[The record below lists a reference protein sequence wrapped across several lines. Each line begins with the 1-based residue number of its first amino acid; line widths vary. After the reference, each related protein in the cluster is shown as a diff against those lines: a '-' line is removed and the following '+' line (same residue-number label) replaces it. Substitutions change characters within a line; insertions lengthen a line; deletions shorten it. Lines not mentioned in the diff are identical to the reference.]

1 MNLRPRSTEKAS
13 STLTRLLKFCLCSEP
28 WGKTILFSLSVTML
42 NGAFAIPTA
51 PGVSTDANTFLGP
64 TIHAHI
70 SQPIGYNISSSFG
83 VEGGPRQYRGNA
95 TLGWI
100 LAENHRIKFTGEYLW
115 QKINYNFYS
124 GIAQQWVNQGAVGA
138 GYQYMLLDGVIN
150 DLRLYG
156 YYSHAPSIGLSTFS
170 GSFVNSNT
178 TYTYI
183 DQRRIAGSNAA
194 GFSPGF
200 ALHPWY
206 GAQAVISANY
216 DNVRYNTKY
225 ISTRHYSG
233 FGGTLDFKQALP
245 GNLQMNLLAAS
256 RTAFNNYQ
264 AGLNWNKT
272 VESGLLTLGII
283 GGYNKGKHTLPNTSV
298 ISFNVGYAFD
308 QSMAIDDNDRDYKLA
323 SPLSTWVAEPAVR
336 MPQVL
341 AIADERVTLT
351 SFTPASCVPPSFT
364 GTIGN
369 IVGGGGNPITPPFET
384 ASHFGGTNLVFS
396 ATNLPTAYVNID
408 SGTGI
413 ISGFYASASNVIV
426 TATNSCGSASS
437 NPFNIQAV

>member
-1 MNLRPRSTEKAS
+1 MIKWDKPPAPCAPRK
-13 STLTRLLKFCLCSEP
+13 P
-28 WGKTILFSLSVTML
+28 WGKSILFSLLIAML
-42 NGAFAIPTA
+42 NIAFAITTA
-51 PGVSTDANTFLGP
+51 PGVSTSANNFLGP
-64 TIHAHI
+64 TVNAHI
-70 SQPIGYNISSSFG
+70 SQAIGYNISSSFG

-115 QKINYNFYS
+115 QKMDYNFYS
-124 GIAQQWVNQGAVGA
+124 GTVRQWISQGAIGA
-138 GYQYMLLDGVIN
+138 GYQYMLLDGVLN

-156 YYSHAPSIGLSTFS
+156 YYSHAPSVGLSTLS
-170 GSFVNSNT
+170 GSFVNSTT
-178 TYTYI
+178 TYSYI

-194 GFSPGF
+194 GLSPGF

-225 ISTRHYSG
+225 ISTHYNSG

-245 GNLQMNLLAAS
+245 GNLQMNLVAAS

-264 AGLNWNKT
+264 AGLNWNT
-272 VESGLLTLGII
+272 TWESGFLTLGVI

-298 ISFNVGYAFD
+298 ISLNLGYVFD
-308 QSMAIDDNDRDYKLA
+308 QNTPIDDNDKDYKLA
-323 SPLSTWVAEPAVR
+323 PSLSAWIAEAAVH

-351 SFTPASCVPPSFT
+351 SSTPPPCVPPSFA
-364 GTIGN
+364 GTIPN
-369 IVGGGGNPITPPFET
+369 IEGDGDSPIDPPLDT
-384 ASHFGGTNLVFS
+384 APFFNGTNLVFS
-396 ATNLPTAYVNID
+396 AVNLPTSYITID
-408 SGTGI
+408 PATGI
-413 ISGFYASASNVIV
+413 ISGVYTGALGIVV

-437 NPFNIQAV
+437 NSFNISPV